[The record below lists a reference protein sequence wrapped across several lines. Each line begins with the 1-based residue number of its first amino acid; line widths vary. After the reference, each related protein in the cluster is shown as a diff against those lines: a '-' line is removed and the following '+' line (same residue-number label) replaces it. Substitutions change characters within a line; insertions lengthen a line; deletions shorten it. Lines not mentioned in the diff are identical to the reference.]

1 MAAKRKPAET
11 PEERENQLVALA
23 IDLAEKQIREGTVSA
38 QVLAHYV
45 KLGSS
50 RERLEQRRIE
60 AELEL
65 SEYKK
70 ESMAAAGRMEE
81 LYSKAIDAMKMY
93 NGGSPEQVEDEYE
106 D

>member
-1 MAAKRKPAET
+1 MAAKRKPAAT
-11 PEERENQLVALA
+11 PDERENQLVALA
-23 IDLAEKQIREGTVSA
+23 IELAEKQIREGTVSA

-65 SEYKK
+65 AEYKK

-81 LYSKAIDAMKMY
+81 LYSQAIDAMKMY